1 MLIFLPAIISWF
13 TVKLAHSGF
22 ALRAAPKAA
31 FGKNAWLLGSTTVA
45 ESLVRTYISF
55 VYNCAVTNSQAL
67 LPRGNVDNALPHRD
81 MLKGVFEVNY

>member
-1 MLIFLPAIISWF
+1 MPTITSWF
-13 TVKLAHSGF
+13 KAELTHSGF
-22 ALRAAPKAA
+22 ALRAAPGAA
-31 FGKNAWLLGSTTVA
+31 LGKNALFLDPTTVA

>member
-1 MLIFLPAIISWF
+1 ME
-13 TVKLAHSGF
+13 LADSGF
-22 ALRAAPKAA
+22 ALWVAPRAAL
-31 FGKNAWLLGSTTVA
+31 GKNALFFGPTTVS
-45 ESLVRTYISF
+45 EKLVRTYISF